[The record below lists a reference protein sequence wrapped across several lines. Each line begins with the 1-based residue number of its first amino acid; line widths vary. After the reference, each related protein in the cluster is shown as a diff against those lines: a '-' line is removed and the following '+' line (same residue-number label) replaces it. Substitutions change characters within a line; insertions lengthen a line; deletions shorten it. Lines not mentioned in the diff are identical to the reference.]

1 MIKKIM
7 AFWSRLNAFETNNPD
22 DARRGRL
29 LNILL
34 GGTFLLSILIF
45 LATITLL
52 SIYSAWGQ
60 QGVNLIF
67 LALIICGVGC
77 LLLLWLNQHSPR
89 LAGMLFLLLLSTAF
103 VFSDTPFE
111 LSNGR
116 SSFVFFITI
125 AVSSLILFPAGSFLF
140 AIINTIIVI
149 YLALI
154 SKTVPNPTVI
164 AGFYLLALIS
174 WLSSR
179 SLEQALRELRS
190 INANL
195 DKLVQERT
203 QALAEALA
211 RERFQAGRDE
221 AILNSIADG
230 VIVFD
235 KNLTSLLAN
244 PAIVNLLNMP
254 SGNIVG
260 QNAREL
266 LISESLPEKSKG
278 ILLELL
284 ENPRRTE
291 ESLRLEW
298 EKKTLSVSA
307 APVSDAEGEQIGTV
321 AVFRDF
327 TREAEI
333 ERMKSTFV
341 AIVSHE
347 LRTPL
352 NAILGYAE
360 MIKETVYGTINEKQK
375 NATERIMSNTQRLL
389 SIVSDLLDQAQIEAG
404 KLRIKVD
411 SFEPAE
417 LLESVHG
424 VMDKITADANLKLSS
439 NVDSALPENLLGDFH
454 RLQQILINLINNSVK
469 FTSEGEIQMHLF
481 RNGQTH
487 WGMEVRDTGVGIP
500 EAEIPHI
507 FETFRQ
513 VDSTPSRQYGGIG
526 LGLAIVKQLVELMQ
540 GEIIVKSQQGQGS
553 SFTIIL
559 PLNTVENS
567 KETTYE

>member
-77 LLLLWLNQHSPR
+77 LLLLWLNQHSPK
-89 LAGMLFLLLLSTAF
+89 LTGMLFLLLLSIAM
-103 VFSDTPFE
+103 VFSDTPVQ

-116 SSFVFFITI
+116 SSFAFFITI
-125 AVSSLILFPAGSFLF
+125 AVSSLILSPASSFLF
-140 AIINTIIVI
+140 AIINTILVI
-149 YLALI
+149 FLALI
-154 SKTVPNPTVI
+154 GGTEANPTVI
-164 AGFYLLALIS
+164 AGFYLVALIS

-254 SGNIVG
+254 SGNIMG
-260 QNAREL
+260 QNARKL

-404 KLRIKVD
+404 KLRIKIE
-411 SFEPAE
+411 SFKPAE

-439 NVDSALPENLLGDFH
+439 DVDSALPENLLGDFH

-481 RNGQTH
+481 RNDQTH

-526 LGLAIVKQLVELMQ
+526 LGLAIVKQLVDLMQ

>member
-34 GGTFLLSILIF
+34 GGIFLLSILIF

-77 LLLLWLNQHSPR
+77 LLLLWLNQHSPK
-89 LAGMLFLLLLSTAF
+89 LTGMLFLLLLSIAM
-103 VFSDTPFE
+103 VFSDTPVQ

-116 SSFVFFITI
+116 SSFAFFITI
-125 AVSSLILFPAGSFLF
+125 AVSSLILSPASSFLF
-140 AIINTIIVI
+140 AIINTILVI
-149 YLALI
+149 FLALI
-154 SKTVPNPTVI
+154 GGTEANPTVI
-164 AGFYLLALIS
+164 AGFYLVALIS

-254 SGNIVG
+254 SSNIMG
-260 QNAREL
+260 QNARKL

-327 TREAEI
+327 TCEAEI

-404 KLRIKVD
+404 KLRIKIK
-411 SFEPAE
+411 SFKPAE

-424 VMDKITADANLKLSS
+424 VMDKITADANLNLSS
-439 NVDSALPENLLGDFH
+439 DVDFALPENLLGDFH

-481 RNGQTH
+481 RNDQTH

-526 LGLAIVKQLVELMQ
+526 LGLAIVKQLVDLMQ

>member
-1 MIKKIM
+1 M
-7 AFWSRLNAFETNNPD
+7 
-22 DARRGRL
+22 
-29 LNILL
+29 LL
-34 GGTFLLSILIF
+34 GVILVYLINRYWSGRFSASLFLIF
-45 LATITLL
+45 LLL
-52 SIYSAWGQ
+52 AIA
-60 QGVNLIF
+60 I
-67 LALIICGVGC
+67 
-77 LLLLWLNQHSPR
+77 
-89 LAGMLFLLLLSTAF
+89 
-103 VFSDTPFE
+103 SDDPAQ

-116 SSFVFFITI
+116 SLFIFVIPI
-125 AVSSLILFPAGSFLF
+125 VMASLILQPSSAFIFATLSSIIIAALSISLGAIPNLPAILGFFLVAF
-140 AIINTIIVI
+140 V
-149 YLALI
+149 
-154 SKTVPNPTVI
+154 
-164 AGFYLLALIS
+164 S

-179 SLEQALRELRS
+179 SLEQALKDLRS
-190 INANL
+190 INVNL

-203 QALAEALA
+203 QALAESLA
-211 RERFQAGRDE
+211 RERFQADRDE

-254 SGNIVG
+254 SGNIMG

-266 LISESLPEKSKG
+266 LISENLPEKSKG

-360 MIKETVYGTINEKQK
+360 MIKEKVYGTINEKQK
-375 NATERIMSNTQRLL
+375 NAAERIMSNAQRLL
-389 SIVSDLLDQAQIEAG
+389 NIVADLLDQAQIEAG
-404 KLRIKVD
+404 RLRIKIN
-411 SFEPAE
+411 SFKPAD
-417 LLESVHG
+417 LLESVHS
-424 VMDKITADANLKLSS
+424 VMDKITADA
-439 NVDSALPENLLGDFH
+439 
-454 RLQQILINLINNSVK
+454 
-469 FTSEGEIQMHLF
+469 
-481 RNGQTH
+481 
-487 WGMEVRDTGVGIP
+487 
-500 EAEIPHI
+500 
-507 FETFRQ
+507 
-513 VDSTPSRQYGGIG
+513 
-526 LGLAIVKQLVELMQ
+526 
-540 GEIIVKSQQGQGS
+540 KS
-553 SFTIIL
+553 
-559 PLNTVENS
+559 
-567 KETTYE
+567 

>member
-1 MIKKIM
+1 M
-7 AFWSRLNAFETNNPD
+7 
-22 DARRGRL
+22 
-29 LNILL
+29 
-34 GGTFLLSILIF
+34 
-45 LATITLL
+45 
-52 SIYSAWGQ
+52 
-60 QGVNLIF
+60 
-67 LALIICGVGC
+67 
-77 LLLLWLNQHSPR
+77 
-89 LAGMLFLLLLSTAF
+89 
-103 VFSDTPFE
+103 
-111 LSNGR
+111 
-116 SSFVFFITI
+116 
-125 AVSSLILFPAGSFLF
+125 
-140 AIINTIIVI
+140 
-149 YLALI
+149 
-154 SKTVPNPTVI
+154 
-164 AGFYLLALIS
+164 
-174 WLSSR
+174 
-179 SLEQALRELRS
+179 
-190 INANL
+190 
-195 DKLVQERT
+195 QERT

-411 SFEPAE
+411 SFKPAE
-417 LLESVHG
+417 LLESVHD
-424 VMDKITADANLKLSS
+424 VMDKITADA
-439 NVDSALPENLLGDFH
+439 
-454 RLQQILINLINNSVK
+454 
-469 FTSEGEIQMHLF
+469 
-481 RNGQTH
+481 
-487 WGMEVRDTGVGIP
+487 
-500 EAEIPHI
+500 
-507 FETFRQ
+507 
-513 VDSTPSRQYGGIG
+513 
-526 LGLAIVKQLVELMQ
+526 
-540 GEIIVKSQQGQGS
+540 KS
-553 SFTIIL
+553 
-559 PLNTVENS
+559 
-567 KETTYE
+567 

>member
-1 MIKKIM
+1 MIKKFM

-89 LAGMLFLLLLSTAF
+89 LTGMLFLLLLSIAF
-103 VFSDTPFE
+103 VFSDTPFQ

-125 AVSSLILFPAGSFLF
+125 AVSSLILSPAGSFLF

-149 YLALI
+149 FLALI
-154 SKTVPNPTVI
+154 SGTEANPTII

-404 KLRIKVD
+404 KLRIKI
-411 SFEPAE
+411 E
-417 LLESVHG
+417 LLQTRR
-424 VMDKITADANLKLSS
+424 ITGKCS
-439 NVDSALPENLLGDFH
+439 
-454 RLQQILINLINNSVK
+454 
-469 FTSEGEIQMHLF
+469 
-481 RNGQTH
+481 
-487 WGMEVRDTGVGIP
+487 WRDG
-500 EAEIPHI
+500 
-507 FETFRQ
+507 
-513 VDSTPSRQYGGIG
+513 
-526 LGLAIVKQLVELMQ
+526 
-540 GEIIVKSQQGQGS
+540 
-553 SFTIIL
+553 
-559 PLNTVENS
+559 
-567 KETTYE
+567 